1 MAVELSNCRTSVRP
15 FQNPMK
21 HGSTRSFWSS
31 LSSRFVAATGL
42 LVLAVLPGFALA
54 QTVTATP
61 DRTTVNEGSSVTIS
75 VTGSG
80 TAPSATNYLRAY
92 GVDDEISVSAAQLIS
107 PSQWTDTHTFTVTG
121 AQDADSVS
129 EFERFTI
136 CFDGDNFPCDD
147 IYITVIDDE
156 DSTGP
161 APTTDS
167 GYYDS
172 DAANTALTGPIKGVD
187 NIYTRVVFDDFVKNV
202 ASNTGTARPHISYKI
217 GTNSAE
223 QYDIVAPS
231 ANLATGDCK
240 PLDTSGNANEGAI
253 PTKTYI
259 CMYTSSSSDS
269 GDFGFEIGTATQD
282 VGSNSASAYS
292 HATKIVLDNA
302 APTVSSVAYYSDAS
316 TSTSLS
322 GTAKGGSDVYTKVT
336 FSEKVKHTAND
347 GTSARPEINYT
358 VGNTSTQY
366 DIVANTATLASG
378 DCKPTAAPL
387 TTTYVC
393 RYSVGGSDSGT
404 LGFEVDT
411 GTQDEAGNALA
422 SAHTPSTT
430 ITLEPAP
437 VFNTTYTGSRWNT
450 NYLVNQQLPA
460 ATGGDAGTTLT
471 YTLSPTLPA
480 GLTFNPRTRRITG
493 VPTVEMSD
501 TTYTYTVTETDGDSA
516 SLTLTFRVTTK
527 LEAIYPSELRVNEGG
542 TATLTLKLS
551 KQPSEGYT
559 FAIISST
566 VDTTLLDTISQ
577 PQKNLAAANWN
588 TGVSWTITAKEDADS
603 TVDIDNIRFEFWPTN
618 NSSAY
623 DIKFFDVKIV
633 DNDETSAPT
642 VTSGS
647 SGFFADSGAQT
658 SLTGPVIPGTDIY
671 SKVKFSENVD
681 HYAGSVE
688 LNRPDSNNRYDRPEI
703 LYQLGTGSKLRY
715 DMVST
720 TSTLS
725 SGQCKPTSANP
736 HDEYICRY
744 TTNSYDSSPFKLL
757 VGTNTEDLAGNQLAS
772 EYTYTSTI
780 AIDSTIPTF
789 TSAAAN
795 GSSVVLTFSENLNT
809 SKVPA
814 ANRFSVSTTPA
825 TSVSTVA
832 ISGKTVTLTVSPT
845 MGANPAITVSYTQPS
860 TNRLQD
866 PAGNKVAS
874 FSNQA
879 VKNDGDTTAPT
890 ATLTPASS
898 STAVRS
904 KDVAM
909 KVTFSEPVYS
919 AYTNFNNKTAFTNST
934 AKGIITLKKTK
945 SDGDDISFS
954 AQVVTTGTDANKVFN
969 LTLDD
974 GDDDTVDKFETGN
987 VYLAVSNAFYDTNG
1001 NQGSATNVTFAVD
1014 ETAPALHTTTTPAVN
1029 AKTLTLTFDESL
1041 DTSKVPA
1048 ATAFA
1053 ISAPNNPTVSSL
1065 TIAGAVATLTLDK
1078 PVLASATN
1086 VTVAYTKPAT
1096 GDVFQDTLGNEV
1108 ASFAATAVTVNT
1120 DSTVPTVT
1128 IAPANSSKTNASTI
1142 VLTFSEAVYSDSSNT
1157 AFTDTSAASAV
1168 DLKVTN
1174 NQGAAISFTAA
1185 VTTTGDNANKVITLT
1200 PSTWTDGK
1208 KYVEVKA
1215 NAFYDVDG
1223 NVGATTNATFD
1234 IDRTAPTV
1242 SSAKVAG
1249 TRMTV
1254 NMNEALVSS
1263 SLPAASRFVL
1273 SVSSGTAPT
1282 VSSYTLSSSGTRLD
1296 FILSAAIT
1304 KTQTTVTLAY
1314 TAPTGENAKPL
1325 KDAAGNLVAN
1335 ISSQTVTN
1343 GTDTAP
1349 TITFSPANG
1358 TTIINNGSDVVI
1370 TFSTTVY
1377 SDHLQTAFTDT
1388 TAAALVDLKQT
1399 NSSGN
1404 DITHTAKVT
1413 TSGGKT
1419 VITLSGANESN
1430 GKFADGVKYVE
1441 VDDDF
1446 YDSAGNQGSSA
1457 NITFTVDTVKPTVDT
1472 TNSGFFSDSATNNA
1486 LTTPVKIGDDIYL
1499 RVVFS
1504 EPMKHVAGSAAS
1516 RRPKMSYTYNLSANP
1531 VSSTAFE
1538 IVAAT
1543 AQLGDEECQPM
1554 AATNDYALG
1563 RRYLCRYTV
1572 ASGDT
1577 GQISFSVS
1585 ADSQDAPGNTMSA
1598 AHTST
1603 KRATR
1608 DGVLPT
1614 VEHGKYYSDISLT
1627 NTLSGTVKG
1636 GTDIYTQVQFS
1647 ETMEHVEA
1655 AGNIDLRDGT
1665 ARPVIAYKNRQYYVP
1680 EAYAIVENTGTL
1692 ESGECWRTASS
1703 PKSIYVCRYTT
1714 GGSESGDFRVV
1725 VGRPLGYAK
1734 VTKDEAGN
1742 AIAAQYRPASST
1754 DLTREPAPVFS
1765 GTVANQSFNTN
1776 YSVDLQLPIATGGD
1790 SGTTLTYSLSPT
1802 LPAGLFFN
1810 ATTRKIRGTPTTD
1823 ATEAEYTYTVTE
1835 TDGDTDTIK
1844 FKIKVSTLLEPV
1856 FSGLRIV
1863 EGSTASV
1870 TVKMSTQPSVDY
1882 KIEIVAGDVDSSLL
1896 TYNPSGGNQKTIAAS
1911 AWNTGVAYSF
1921 TAKEDA
1927 DATLDTD
1934 AIRFS
1939 WWASGNQI
1947 ESAYKTATIKIVDN
1961 DATALSV
1968 TGDSSGYF
1976 SDVAGST
1983 TLTGPVGVDDIYTK
1997 VKFNQNVQHVK
2008 HYNATARPEIFYKL
2022 GEAAEGRYEIVDRT
2036 KSTIEHG
2043 ECRPTAAHSHVRVR
2057 LPLYDYGQRRREF

>member
-1 MAVELSNCRTSVRP
+1 
-15 FQNPMK
+15 
-21 HGSTRSFWSS
+21 
-31 LSSRFVAATGL
+31 
-42 LVLAVLPGFALA
+42 
-54 QTVTATP
+54 
-61 DRTTVNEGSSVTIS
+61 
-75 VTGSG
+75 
-80 TAPSATNYLRAY
+80 
-92 GVDDEISVSAAQLIS
+92 
-107 PSQWTDTHTFTVTG
+107 
-121 AQDADSVS
+121 
-129 EFERFTI
+129 
-136 CFDGDNFPCDD
+136 
-147 IYITVIDDE
+147 
-156 DSTGP
+156 
-161 APTTDS
+161 
-167 GYYDS
+167 
-172 DAANTALTGPIKGVD
+172 
-187 NIYTRVVFDDFVKNV
+187 
-202 ASNTGTARPHISYKI
+202 
-217 GTNSAE
+217 
-223 QYDIVAPS
+223 
-231 ANLATGDCK
+231 
-240 PLDTSGNANEGAI
+240 
-253 PTKTYI
+253 
-259 CMYTSSSSDS
+259 
-269 GDFGFEIGTATQD
+269 
-282 VGSNSASAYS
+282 
-292 HATKIVLDNA
+292 
-302 APTVSSVAYYSDAS
+302 
-316 TSTSLS
+316 
-322 GTAKGGSDVYTKVT
+322 
-336 FSEKVKHTAND
+336 
-347 GTSARPEINYT
+347 
-358 VGNTSTQY
+358 
-366 DIVANTATLASG
+366 
-378 DCKPTAAPL
+378 
-387 TTTYVC
+387 
-393 RYSVGGSDSGT
+393 
-404 LGFEVDT
+404 
-411 GTQDEAGNALA
+411 
-422 SAHTPSTT
+422 
-430 ITLEPAP
+430 
-437 VFNTTYTGSRWNT
+437 
-450 NYLVNQQLPA
+450 
-460 ATGGDAGTTLT
+460 
-471 YTLSPTLPA
+471 
-480 GLTFNPRTRRITG
+480 
-493 VPTVEMSD
+493 
-501 TTYTYTVTETDGDSA
+501 
-516 SLTLTFRVTTK
+516 
-527 LEAIYPSELRVNEGG
+527 
-542 TATLTLKLS
+542 
-551 KQPSEGYT
+551 
-559 FAIISST
+559 
-566 VDTTLLDTISQ
+566 
-577 PQKNLAAANWN
+577 
-588 TGVSWTITAKEDADS
+588 
-603 TVDIDNIRFEFWPTN
+603 
-618 NSSAY
+618 
-623 DIKFFDVKIV
+623 
-633 DNDETSAPT
+633 
-642 VTSGS
+642 
-647 SGFFADSGAQT
+647 
-658 SLTGPVIPGTDIY
+658 
-671 SKVKFSENVD
+671 
-681 HYAGSVE
+681 
-688 LNRPDSNNRYDRPEI
+688 
-703 LYQLGTGSKLRY
+703 
-715 DMVST
+715 
-720 TSTLS
+720 
-725 SGQCKPTSANP
+725 
-736 HDEYICRY
+736 
-744 TTNSYDSSPFKLL
+744 
-757 VGTNTEDLAGNQLAS
+757 
-772 EYTYTSTI
+772 
-780 AIDSTIPTF
+780 
-789 TSAAAN
+789 
-795 GSSVVLTFSENLNT
+795 
-809 SKVPA
+809 
-814 ANRFSVSTTPA
+814 
-825 TSVSTVA
+825 
-832 ISGKTVTLTVSPT
+832 
-845 MGANPAITVSYTQPS
+845 
-860 TNRLQD
+860 
-866 PAGNKVAS
+866 
-874 FSNQA
+874 
-879 VKNDGDTTAPT
+879 
-890 ATLTPASS
+890 
-898 STAVRS
+898 
-904 KDVAM
+904 M

-1053 ISAPNNPTVSSL
+1053 ISAPNTPTVSSL

-1128 IAPANSSKTNASTI
+1128 IAPANSSKTNDSTI
-1142 VLTFSEAVYSDSSNT
+1142 VFTFSEAVYADSSNT
-1157 AFTDTSAASAV
+1157 AFTDTSAVSAF
-1168 DLKVTN
+1168 DLRETNSQGTAITFTAKVT
-1174 NQGAAISFTAA
+1174 AD
-1185 VTTTGDNANKVITLT
+1185 GDNANKVITLT

-1215 NAFYDVDG
+1215 DAFYDVDG
-1223 NVGATTNATFD
+1223 NVGAKTSATFD

-1254 NMNEALVSS
+1254 NMNEALDST
-1263 SLPAASRFVL
+1263 SLPANSRFAL

-1325 KDAAGNLVAN
+1325 KDAVGNLVAN

-1472 TNSGFFSDSATNNA
+1472 TNSGFFSDSATNTA

-1504 EPMKHVAGSAAS
+1504 EPMKHVAGSDG
-1516 RRPKMSYTYNLSANP
+1516 NQSAEDFLHIQFFCEP
-1531 VSSTAFE
+1531 QFSSTAFE

-1577 GQISFSVS
+1577 GQIGFSVS

-1603 KRATR
+1603 NRATR

-1614 VEHGKYYSDISLT
+1614 VEHGKYYSEISLT

-1636 GTDIYTQVQFS
+1636 GTDIYTEVQFS

-1911 AWNTGVAYSF
+1911 AWNTGVTYSF

-1947 ESAYKTATIKIVDN
+1947 ESAYKTATIRIVDN
-1961 DATALSV
+1961 DATPPSV
-1968 TGDSSGYF
+1968 TAASSGYF
-1976 SDVAGST
+1976 SNVAANT
-1983 TLTGPVGVDDIYTK
+1983 TLTGPVVGKDNIYTK
-1997 VKFNQNVQHVK
+1997 VTFSQNVLHVK
-2008 HYNATARPEIFYKL
+2008 HYDEPARPEIFYKL
-2022 GEAAEGRYEIVDRT
+2022 GEALEGRYEIVDST
-2036 KSTIEHG
+2036 KSTIAHG
-2043 ECRPTAAHSHVRVR
+2043 ECRPTATPPTTVYVCHYETNVSEDGNFDFRVGTNTEGLGGQQLASKYTHTTKLLINNNVPTLSTASVNMDTLTATFNETLKSGTNDKPPATR
-2057 LPLYDYGQRRREF
+2057 VTLP